1 MRNSKLSHSPYRTQ
15 FRAVR
20 HEEIKQ
26 AKKTVSFVIKQS
38 WIVVGLLVFAS
49 VLGFFQVITYNNLAT
64 KGYGLK
70 RLEIAKQELVTQS
83 EITNQYLADAKSMGN
98 LISSPSI
105 SNMRSPA
112 KVQYVI
118 ENSAELAKA
127 Y

>member
-1 MRNSKLSHSPYRTQ
+1 MRNLKLFHSPYRTQ
-15 FRAVR
+15 SRVIR

-26 AKKTVSFVIKQS
+26 AKKTVNFVIKQS

-49 VLGFFQVITYNNLAT
+49 VLGLFQVVTYNNLAT

-70 RLEIAKQELVTQS
+70 RLEIVKQKLVTQS
-83 EITNQYLADAKSMGN
+83 EITNQYLADARSMSN
-98 LISSPSI
+98 LITSPFI

-118 ENSAELAKA
+118 GTSAELAKA